1 MNFDYS
7 EEERALAE
15 QARRLLADKSPPSL
29 IRSLLEGEA
38 EDRREAL
45 WAEIAALGWP
55 AVAIPENQGGIEF
68 GHVALCALA
77 EEIGRAVA
85 PLPML
90 PSIYLA
96 AEAIAAGGTQPQM
109 QRWLP
114 MLASGEVVGTAFLTS
129 SGTLNVQANGL
140 TGTVSPVAYGAQ
152 AGVAVVSAADGLY
165 LVDLSRPGVTR
176 TPLHTIDDSIPHAAI
191 TFDAVEGEPLGARN
205 GSALGDHILAR
216 AAVLVAFE
224 QLGGAEACLQ
234 MALAYV
240 RERKTFARVV
250 GSYQAIK
257 HRLADIYVAIELA
270 RSNAYYAAW
279 ALSSGAQE
287 LPLAAAAARIAAT
300 EAYEFASAECIQIH
314 GGIGF
319 TWEADCHLHYRRS
332 RLLAQALGPIAQ
344 WHDRLADAL
353 DRREAA

>member
-1 MNFDYS
+1 MNFDYT

-29 IRSLLEGEA
+29 IRSLLEGEGA
-38 EDRREAL
+38 DRREAL
-45 WAEIAALGWP
+45 WTEISALGWP
-55 AVAIPENQGGIEF
+55 AVAIPESQGGIEF

-96 AEAIAAGGTQPQM
+96 AEAIAAAGTQPQM

-114 MLASGEVVGTAFLTS
+114 ALASGEIIGTAFLTP
-129 SGTLNVQANGL
+129 GAITVRDGRL
-140 TGTVSPVAYGAQ
+140 TGSVSPVPYGAE
-152 AGVAVVSAADGLY
+152 AGVAIISATDGLH
-165 LVDLSRPGVTR
+165 LVDLTRPGVTR
-176 TPLHTIDDSIPHAAI
+176 SVLNTIDDSVPHAAI
-191 TFDAVEGEPLGARN
+191 TFDAVEAEPLGARN
-205 GSALGDHILAR
+205 GSALGDHIVSR

-234 MALAYV
+234 MALGYV
-240 RERKTFARVV
+240 RERKTFARVI

-257 HRLADIYVAIELA
+257 HRLTDIYVATEVA

-279 ALSSGAQE
+279 ALATGAPE